1 MINIIVF
8 SIGAFVAFAFSY
20 FYYNKIINSLN
31 IKIAVL
37 EQSQLSQSSDF
48 ENLATRIIENR
59 GQIFNESILAP
70 LREKLQVFEQKIDQ
84 KYSADQSGRSALS
97 AEIQSLMSMS
107 QNLGNEATNLA
118 AALKGNNKQQGMWG
132 EFVLERLLEMSGL
145 RPNIDF
151 STQVTLLNNDNQR
164 IQPDILVNL
173 PNNRHIVIDSKV
185 SLAYYLDYMNGGDIK
200 AHINSI
206 KTHIKNLSEKNY
218 HTAQGISTPEF
229 VIMFLPVE
237 SALIAAL
244 EHDEN
249 LFGFGW
255 DKKIILASPSTLYPL
270 LKTIGFLWKEQQ
282 QNLNALEIA
291 DEGGKMYDK
300 FAAFC
305 EDLSKIGKK
314 ISEANDSY
322 LEASKKLSQGS
333 GNLIRR
339 AERMKELGVKNTK
352 NLLNP

>member
-1 MINIIVF
+1 MEFVF
-8 SIGAFVAFAFSY
+8 FGIGGVIGFFIAQY
-20 FYYNKIINSLN
+20 YYNKLISALHT
-31 IKIAVL
+31 KVALL

-59 GQIFNESILAP
+59 GHFFNESILAP

-118 AALKGNNKQQGMWG
+118 AALKGNNKQQGIWG

-164 IQPDILVNL
+164 TQPDILVNL
-173 PNNRHIVIDSKV
+173 PNNRHIIIDSKV
-185 SLAYYLDYMNGGDIK
+185 SLAHYLDYMNGGDIK
-200 AHINSI
+200 AHIGSI
-206 KTHIKNLSEKNY
+206 KAHIKNLSDKNY
-218 HTAQGISTPEF
+218 HTAQGIFAPEF

-339 AERMKELGVKNTK
+339 AERMKELGIKNTK
-352 NLLNP
+352 NLLNL

>member
-1 MINIIVF
+1 MMEFIF
-8 SIGAFVAFAFSY
+8 FCIGGVLGFFTAQY
-20 FYYNKIINSLN
+20 HYNKLISALN
-31 IKIAVL
+31 IKVAVL

-59 GQIFNESILAP
+59 GQIFNESVLTP

-107 QNLGNEATNLA
+107 QNLGNEAINLA

-173 PNNRHIVIDSKV
+173 PNDRHIIIDSKV
-185 SLAYYLDYMNGGDIK
+185 SLAHYLDYMNGGDIK
-200 AHINSI
+200 VHIGSI

-244 EHDEN
+244 EYDEN
-249 LFGFGW
+249 LFSFGW
-255 DKKIILASPSTLYPL
+255 DRKIILASPSTLYPL

-282 QNLNALEIA
+282 QNVNALEIA

-333 GNLIRR
+333 GNLLRR
-339 AERMKELGVKNTK
+339 AERMKELGVKNAK
-352 NLLNP
+352 NLPNL